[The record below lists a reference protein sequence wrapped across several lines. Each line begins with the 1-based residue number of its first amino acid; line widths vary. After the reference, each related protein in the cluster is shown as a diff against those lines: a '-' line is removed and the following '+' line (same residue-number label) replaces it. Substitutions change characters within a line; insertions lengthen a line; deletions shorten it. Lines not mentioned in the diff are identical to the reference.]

1 MNEIESRVT
10 IFPEETQLS
19 HLWKTNKMCRKAER
33 LLARDSS
40 GYFRDPLMS
49 SPPKISKSS
58 TCLNSPPAP
67 VIPLPLTA
75 FVSVAGA
82 ENFYALV
89 NKSVKFNAD
98 EQKFTTLQI
107 KLDFY
112 LNKLH
117 FMRWRRPGT
126 APSPHSLPCRNNK
139 QATAIICTGI

>member
-1 MNEIESRVT
+1 M
-10 IFPEETQLS
+10 
-19 HLWKTNKMCRKAER
+19 HR
-33 LLARDSS
+33 LLCPSH
-40 GYFRDPLMS
+40 P
-49 SPPKISKSS
+49 
-58 TCLNSPPAP
+58 
-67 VIPLPLTA
+67 PLPPPIV
-75 FVSVAGA
+75 VSVAKA

-126 APSPHSLPCRNNK
+126 LPSPAPSSSSLPCRNNK